1 MRIKQ
6 YPHEFS
12 GGMRQRVMIA
22 MALACDPAI
31 LIADEPTT
39 ALDVTIQAQILE
51 LMKDLQKKVNTSIIM
66 ITHDLGIVS
75 DLCDRVNVMYGS
87 QIMESANTDDL
98 FYETAHPYTSGLLR
112 CLPEA
117 VQNTESKRLVPITGS
132 PVDLMMLPE
141 GCAFAARCD
150 KCMKIC
156 LNKRPD
162 LIQVG
167 DGHYSRCWLSAL
179 RNAEQGAKA

>member
-1 MRIKQ
+1 
-6 YPHEFS
+6 
-12 GGMRQRVMIA
+12 
-22 MALACDPAI
+22 
-31 LIADEPTT
+31 
-39 ALDVTIQAQILE
+39 
-51 LMKDLQKKVNTSIIM
+51 
-66 ITHDLGIVS
+66 
-75 DLCDRVNVMYGS
+75 
-87 QIMESANTDDL
+87 
-98 FYETAHPYTSGLLR
+98 
-112 CLPEA
+112 
-117 VQNTESKRLVPITGS
+117 
-132 PVDLMMLPE
+132 MLPE